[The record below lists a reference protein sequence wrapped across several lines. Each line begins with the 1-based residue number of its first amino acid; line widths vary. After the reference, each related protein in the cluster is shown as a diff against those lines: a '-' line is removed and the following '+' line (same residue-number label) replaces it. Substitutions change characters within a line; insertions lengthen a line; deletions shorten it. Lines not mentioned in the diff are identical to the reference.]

1 MSKKREKGIL
11 ELQDFQDLLALLW
24 RLRVDI
30 LEGETPIPTEPEQES
45 EQIHNLNEVIEMVG
59 ANIEYL
65 KMRNEEVQDE

>member
-24 RLRVDI
+24 RFRADI
-30 LEGETPIPTEPEQES
+30 LEGETPIPTLGP
-45 EQIHNLNEVIEMVG
+45 HLNEVIEIVG